1 MLGNRASVNSV
12 IKAVMS
18 NANGIGESKRDSRAN
33 SGIKGQNGQN
43 ISTKAHSISS
53 IQNMRTVA
61 TQYFNHVKENHDGRV
76 LENVNADTMKE
87 FIDKKLEDGLSG
99 ASANTYISEL
109 ARISDNLNQLGV
121 DTVSRAE
128 ITDYRNE
135 LKEDHNLQSEHSN
148 RAYDNAE
155 NIVSSMYENTAYGL
169 SSELQYEA
177 GLRADDALNSDKW
190 SINEDGSLH
199 IENSKGGIEYDTK
212 VLNEDLLEKVREAIE
227 QEYKG
232 NYEDYREALKDA
244 VNENGEEWNGTHGL
258 RYDFAQE
265 RFEELKEQGF
275 NDNEAL
281 AEVSLEMGHSRE
293 EITEHYLCRN

>member
-61 TQYFNHVKENHDGRV
+61 TQYFNHVKENHEGRV

-135 LKEDHNLQSEHSN
+135 LKEDYNLQSEHIN
-148 RAYDNAE
+148 RAYENASE
-155 NIVSSMYENTAYGL
+155 IVSSMYENTAYGL
-169 SSELQYEA
+169 SSELQYEL
-177 GLRADDALNSDKW
+177 GLRADDASNSEKW

-227 QEYKG
+227 QDYKVA
-232 NYEDYREALKDA
+232 YEDYREALKDA
-244 VNENGEEWNGTHGL
+244 VNENNEEWHGTHGL

-265 RFEELKEQGF
+265 RFEELKEQGL